1 MFKNITYYPM
11 KIVILKKDISNIFA
25 LIGFVIFFF
34 LSLYLVKSYSSEI
47 QEFITQYGYRGMIMY
62 VFLVILSV
70 VIAPVSTI
78 PLLPVA
84 TAAWGPFW
92 AGVLSI
98 LAWFLGSVIA
108 FFLGRYVGNP
118 ILATFINMTRFESV
132 VRRISSVHL
141 FWSIV
146 LLRIALPV
154 DVLSYAIGLMTKVPF
169 KVYAGAS
176 FIGIIPMAFLLS
188 YAVAS
193 PIWLFAVIIF
203 FVYLILYFINI
214 TMNKY
219 EKTN

>member
-1 MFKNITYYPM
+1 M
-11 KIVILKKDISNIFA
+11 KIVILKKDISGIFA

-34 LSLYLVKSYSSEI
+34 LSLYFVKSYSSEI

-84 TAAWGPFW
+84 TATWGPFW
-92 AGVLSI
+92 AGILSI
-98 LAWFLGSVIA
+98 FAWFVGSLVA
-108 FFLGRYVGNP
+108 FFVGRHVGRP
-118 ILATFINMTRFESV
+118 ILHIFTDMARFESV
-132 VRRISSVHL
+132 VCRISSTHL

-146 LLRIALPV
+146 FLRMVLPV

-169 KVYAGAS
+169 KIYAVAS
-176 FIGIIPMAFLLS
+176 FIGITPMAFLLS

-193 PIWLFAVIIF
+193 PIWLFAVIMF
-203 FVYLILYFINI
+203 FVYLTLYFINI
-214 TMNKY
+214 NMKKY